1 MKARE
6 DELAKVFQ
14 TTASLCVKKGLMTA
28 ERAMR
33 YYRLGETCSC
43 VGMFLLIEKE
53 L

>member
-1 MKARE
+1 MKAKE

-14 TTASLCVKKGLMTA
+14 TTASLCVNKGLMTA

-33 YYRLGETCSC
+33 YYRSGEICVC
-43 VGMFLLIEKE
+43 VGMFLLIEEE